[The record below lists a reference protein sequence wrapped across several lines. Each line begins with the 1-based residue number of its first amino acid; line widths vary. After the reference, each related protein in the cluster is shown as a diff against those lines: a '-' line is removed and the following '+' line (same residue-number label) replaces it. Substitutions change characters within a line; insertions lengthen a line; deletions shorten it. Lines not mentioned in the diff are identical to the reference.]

1 LLSEGPA
8 GLLLT
13 GGASTRMGRDKATLP
28 LGPAGMTLGRHL
40 GSMLEAVTVVA
51 LEVGPHA
58 SLLDQPTERDP
69 GEGPLAAIALGTR
82 TLRHLG
88 FEGPV
93 LVLATDLPCLSP
105 ELLSRIALWPAAG
118 HRSVVPVA
126 GGRLQP
132 LCARWSPAALDR
144 AIECVEQGK
153 RRVNAAFGTGDDLVV
168 LDGKE
173 LAGIDLD
180 LELSDVDDEGALE
193 RLGLE
198 LPAEPPSTGGGV

>member
-1 LLSEGPA
+1 MLGIEAPSEEEVNELLDLAGIAARASERTAAPVSCWLVARAGVTPAEARAKASGSRRRLLSEGPA

-105 ELLSRIALWPAAG
+105 ELL
-118 HRSVVPVA
+118 
-126 GGRLQP
+126 
-132 LCARWSPAALDR
+132 
-144 AIECVEQGK
+144 
-153 RRVNAAFGTGDDLVV
+153 
-168 LDGKE
+168 
-173 LAGIDLD
+173 
-180 LELSDVDDEGALE
+180 
-193 RLGLE
+193 
-198 LPAEPPSTGGGV
+198 